1 MKINK
6 SPLEIFPINVTKIL
20 IHGTPI
26 SLRMVGDDLQLLP
39 GRVERVLD
47 ALWDDP
53 HGARLQLEL
62 TTATVQAVAFTTGDQ
77 TTWDGGWRGG

>member
-1 MKINK
+1 
-6 SPLEIFPINVTKIL
+6 
-20 IHGTPI
+20 
-26 SLRMVGDDLQLLP
+26 MVGDDLQLLP

-77 TTWDGGWRGG
+77 TTWDGG